1 MPEKF
6 EIFYSVDAEGNSAVS
21 LETAEAAHE
30 ACAEYD
36 AGPVR
41 TVCLSV
47 AMALPED
54 GADEDA
60 VTVVDVVVPPEDPE
74 DGDGEEAPAEVPAED
89 EPEAPPELPAEV
101 PAPAEQPAPAEVAA

>member
-6 EIFYSVDAEGNSAVS
+6 EIFYSVDADGNSAVS

-41 TVCLSV
+41 TVCLAV
-47 AMALPED
+47 AMDLPED
-54 GADEDA
+54 GADEDD
-60 VTVVDVVVPPEDPE
+60 VSVVDVAIPPQDPE
-74 DGDGEEAPAEVPAED
+74 DGDGEEAPANGED
-89 EPEAPPELPAEV
+89 GEEAPPELPAEV
-101 PAPAEQPAPAEVAA
+101 QVPAEQPTPAEVAA